1 MKLKSGF
8 ITHTMGDEHIL
19 VATGSAAET
28 FRGIARS
35 NETAAFIVECLKTET
50 TPDAIVAKMCAE
62 YDAPEERI
70 RMDVAKLLETLRSID
85 ALDE

>member
-8 ITHTMGDEHIL
+8 VTYTMGDEHVL
-19 VATGSAAET
+19 VATGDAAET

-50 TPDAIVAKMCAE
+50 TLDELIVKMCEE
-62 YDAPEERI
+62 YDAPEDRI
-70 RMDVAKLLETLRSID
+70 RTDVGRILETLRSID